1 MSLASADMLAFAPR
15 LKIERAKNHIKDLES
30 AVNAFLAER
39 PFRLF
44 IKHKPNAGTFT
55 IVSRRLKPIPDKMS
69 LIVGDAVH
77 NLCAALDMTLYGM
90 AHDKAPSPFELMFPF
105 VRKSESLEGRIKGTQ
120 VNFAGT
126 NVVELIYA
134 LQPYP
139 GGNEILSGLHRLDA
153 RDKHRLLILT
163 GQIVDFTEKMLDE
176 LFSGTPQRPTLKPD
190 EIMRFLHSQ
199 AEEDVLFAGDGGDYR
214 PFHTLGLSAD
224 HENETNLQPA
234 YRIAFG
240 KGQPFEFNPVVE
252 VLRTCVDAVEQTV
265 TDLIAAF
272 LSPKNVR

>member
-1 MSLASADMLAFAPR
+1 MTPFSAEALAFAPK
-15 LKIERAKNHIKDLES
+15 LKIERARDHIKELES

-55 IVSRRLKPIPDKMS
+55 IVSRRLRSIPEKMS

-105 VRKSESLEGRIKGTQ
+105 VRKAESLEGRIKSTQ

-126 NVVELIYA
+126 YVVELIRA

-139 GGNEILSGLHRLDA
+139 RGNEILSGLHRLDT

-163 GQIVDFTEKMLDE
+163 GQTVDFTKEMLDQ
-176 LFSGTPQRPTLKPD
+176 LFAGTPERPSLQPGQ
-190 EIMRFLHSQ
+190 IMRFVHSQ
-199 AEEDVLFAGDGGDYR
+199 AEEDVLFAGSGGDYR
-214 PFHTLGLSAD
+214 AFHAFGLGFD
-224 HENETNLQPA
+224 HEQETNLQPP
-234 YRIAFG
+234 YCIAFG

-252 VLRTCVDAVEQTV
+252 ALRACVDTIEQTV
-265 TDLIAAF
+265 TDLIEAF
-272 LSPKNVR
+272 LSTKNVR